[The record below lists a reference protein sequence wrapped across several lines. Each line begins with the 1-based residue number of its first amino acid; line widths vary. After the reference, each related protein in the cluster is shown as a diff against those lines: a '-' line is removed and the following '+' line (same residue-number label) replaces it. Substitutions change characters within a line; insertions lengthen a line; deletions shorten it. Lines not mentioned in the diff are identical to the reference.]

1 MSNLSQPTKADWNR
15 THVYDAEGRI
25 VTLAQWARMTPEARA
40 ACLPYGAM
48 PARAYRYT
56 SRELRPEGGFG
67 LAAFALH
74 QQWEEAILA
83 GLLQPPPVGPG
94 MTSGDTVLGERIGGA
109 EWRVRLQ
116 GGNTTVAVGTF
127 SVQVPGDVATA
138 LRLARD
144 ILDFGP

>member
-1 MSNLSQPTKADWNR
+1 MFPLGR
-15 THVYDAEGRI
+15 DAS
-25 VTLAQWARMTPEARA
+25 
-40 ACLPYGAM
+40 
-48 PARAYRYT
+48 RAYRYT

-83 GLLQPPPVGPG
+83 GLLRPPPIGPG
-94 MTSGDTVLGERIGGA
+94 MTSGDTILGERVGGA
-109 EWRVRLQ
+109 GWRVRLQ
-116 GGNTTVAVGTF
+116 GGNTTVVVGTL